1 MFSATKF
8 SLLSVKCLNEI
19 IIRLLELSLMIP
31 IDKLFIVDP
40 ACYDIVVLMADSS
53 KKIQT
58 QKTRTDEKR
67 WVLYMFKSP
76 RKSAGRRVKLIQQLV
91 KLTHIIM

>member
-1 MFSATKF
+1 MFSATNF
-8 SLLSVKCLNEI
+8 SLLSVKCLNDT
-19 IIRLLELSLMIP
+19 IIRLLELPLMIP

-58 QKTRTDEKR
+58 QKTRTDEIG

-76 RKSAGRRVKLIQQLV
+76 RNSTGLR
-91 KLTHIIM
+91 